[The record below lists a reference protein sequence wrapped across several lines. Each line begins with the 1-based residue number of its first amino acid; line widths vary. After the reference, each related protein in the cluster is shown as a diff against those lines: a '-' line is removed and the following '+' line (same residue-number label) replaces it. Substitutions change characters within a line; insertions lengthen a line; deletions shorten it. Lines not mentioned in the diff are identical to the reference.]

1 MSDTEEAQGSE
12 WPEIGAD
19 DFARRFSLRT
29 GNLMWFLG
37 AGASAAA
44 GVPTAFNMI
53 WEFKQQLLIS
63 QRRLSSKLVADLSSP
78 PIRARLQAH
87 IDSLGSFPPPGDP
100 DEYARLFETVYP
112 AEADR
117 RSYLE
122 AKVAGAKP
130 SYGHLALATLM
141 RAGRALITWTTNFDP
156 LIADACAKVYDSTG
170 ALTSVALEAPE
181 IAAQR
186 ITESRWPIEI
196 KLHGDFRSRRLKNT
210 SDELRLQDARMRRLL
225 VDCCRRFGL
234 IVAGYSGRDDSVMDV
249 LEDALGGDHPF
260 PNGLFWLHRG
270 EDPPLERVVRL
281 LRLAVG
287 AGVEAALVRI
297 QNFDEALRD
306 LLRLISDLD
315 TQVLDEFAATRSRR
329 SAAPIPDGTRGWPVV
344 RLNAIPLRQHP
355 TVCRRL
361 VCEIGGFAD
370 VRQAVE
376 RAGVDVIVSR
386 TRAGVLAYGAD
397 RDVRAA
403 FDAYGITDFDLH
415 SIDVKRLRNDSGERG
430 LLRDALSR
438 AIARS
443 RALDLRRRRNSDLF
457 APLDAQNAVWARLR
471 ALVGSVSGSVTGF
484 SDLRWREGISTR
496 LDWANDRLWL
506 LVEPRLVFEGLT
518 EANVAAAA
526 DFAREKTV
534 KRYNRELND
543 LVEFWTSLLAGD
555 GDELRA
561 LGVSD
566 GVDATF
572 VLLRGNAFSRRL
584 RV

>member
-1 MSDTEEAQGSE
+1 M
-12 WPEIGAD
+12 
-19 DFARRFSLRT
+19 
-29 GNLMWFLG
+29 
-37 AGASAAA
+37 
-44 GVPTAFNMI
+44 
-53 WEFKQQLLIS
+53 
-63 QRRLSSKLVADLSSP
+63 
-78 PIRARLQAH
+78 
-87 IDSLGSFPPPGDP
+87 
-100 DEYARLFETVYP
+100 
-112 AEADR
+112 
-117 RSYLE
+117 
-122 AKVAGAKP
+122 
-130 SYGHLALATLM
+130 
-141 RAGRALITWTTNFDP
+141 
-156 LIADACAKVYDSTG
+156 
-170 ALTSVALEAPE
+170 
-181 IAAQR
+181 
-186 ITESRWPIEI
+186 
-196 KLHGDFRSRRLKNT
+196 
-210 SDELRLQDARMRRLL
+210 
-225 VDCCRRFGL
+225 
-234 IVAGYSGRDDSVMDV
+234 
-249 LEDALGGDHPF
+249 
-260 PNGLFWLHRG
+260 
-270 EDPPLERVVRL
+270 
-281 LRLAVG
+281 
-287 AGVEAALVRI
+287 
-297 QNFDEALRD
+297 
-306 LLRLISDLD
+306 
-315 TQVLDEFAATRSRR
+315 
-329 SAAPIPDGTRGWPVV
+329 
-344 RLNAIPLRQHP
+344 
-355 TVCRRL
+355 
-361 VCEIGGFAD
+361 
-370 VRQAVE
+370 RQAVE